1 MSKNDIGE
9 YYAKGIKNRTS
20 NEMADLMNETNGKID
35 KTKTDDDYDAQL
47 SQEKAKYL
55 QTMTKDTLYNSFAQA
70 CIKIYH
76 TKYLTLKV
84 FLLTSIIVL
93 NFLASYMVIESIRGY
108 FNYEVITT
116 SRTIYETPTL
126 FPKVTICNQ
135 NMLQTEYGWE
145 FISNINS
152 SWNFFKYPNLMRHLR
167 YTEKYTVKTKFYAIA
182 QSKLM
187 EENFTDDKLKRL
199 GHNFED
205 LLINCYFKNNPC
217 SHKDFTWTFDPFYG
231 NCYEFNADGNHRIS
245 IPGWDNGL
253 KLEFYVNFNEK
264 LNRINSVYGGVGALI
279 RIENSSYF
287 VDHGWEGIRLPGGYQ
302 SDIAIERKFKFIMP
316 KPYSNCEIDGDTS
329 VDTIEFNSDLFDI
342 IRHSRYK
349 IFVF

>member
-1 MSKNDIGE
+1 MNNLIEKDHPN
-9 YYAKGIKNRTS
+9 GIA
-20 NEMADLMNETNGKID
+20 NEMVDLMNED
-35 KTKTDDDYDAQL
+35 KLKNEKKERAEKEQVEDNDEL
-47 SQEKAKYL
+47 SNEKSKYIEL
-55 QTMTKDTLYNSFAQA
+55 MTKEILYNSLAQA
-70 CIKIYH
+70 AMRVCYQKMQF
-76 TKYLTLKV
+76 KFKRL
-84 FLLTSIIVL
+84 FLIISIAVL
-93 NFLASYMVIESIRGY
+93 LSLASYTLIQSIRGY

-126 FPKVTICNQ
+126 FPKITICNQ

-152 SWNFFKYPNLMRHLR
+152 SWNFFKYPNLMKNLT
-167 YTEKYTVKTKFYAIA
+167 YTEQYTVKTKFYAIA
-182 QSKLM
+182 QSKLL
-187 EENFTDDKLKRL
+187 EENFTDDKLRRL

-231 NCYEFNADGNHRIS
+231 NCYEFNADGNHKIS

-342 IRHSRYK
+342 IRHSR
-349 IFVF
+349 